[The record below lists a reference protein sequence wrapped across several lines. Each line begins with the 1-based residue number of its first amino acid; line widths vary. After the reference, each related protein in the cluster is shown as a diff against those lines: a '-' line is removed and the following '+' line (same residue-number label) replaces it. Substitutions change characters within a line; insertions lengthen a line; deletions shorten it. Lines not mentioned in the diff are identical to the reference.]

1 MFTSKEANCLKA
13 ILVDSINQQ
22 RALIT
27 KSDSSATEELET
39 KLITLVSLHNKIKMM
54 LNKLQNT
61 QQSTSMPRVLV
72 VDDAESMI
80 GITCTILAEMGFK
93 KVDSASSAEKALKKL
108 IEAAEEKAPFQ
119 LVLTDWEMEG
129 DSGLD
134 LLKDIRVHEKLLET
148 DVFIISS
155 HGEQT
160 NILKAIQAGVTGYML
175 KPINYNVLA
184 KKLSGYL
191 PEQGD
196 NADEKNAIIPQIS
209 ASGRVAAPSKN
220 EQAKKRPS

>member
-1 MFTSKEANCLKA
+1 MFTSKEANSLKA

-27 KSDSSATEELET
+27 KSDTLETTDEQET
-39 KLITLVSLHNKIKMM
+39 KLITLVSIHNKVKMM
-54 LNKLQNT
+54 LNKLQKT
-61 QQSTSMPRVLV
+61 PPPLTMPRVLV

-80 GITCTILAEMGFK
+80 GITCTILSEMGFK
-93 KVDSASSAEKALKKL
+93 KVDNANSAEKALAKL
-108 IEAAEEKAPFQ
+108 IEASEKKAPFQ

-134 LLKDIRVHEKLLET
+134 LLKNIRIHEQLLET

-155 HGEQT
+155 HGEQA

-175 KPINYNVLA
+175 KPINYNVL
-184 KKLSGYL
+184 KHKLSGYL
-191 PEQGD
+191 PD
-196 NADEKNAIIPQIS
+196 PNLHPSDSNDIVPKVNALGHAIKSNAKN
-209 ASGRVAAPSKN
+209 
-220 EQAKKRPS
+220 

>member
-1 MFTSKEANCLKA
+1 MFTSKEANSLKA

-27 KSDSSATEELET
+27 KSDTLETTHEQET
-39 KLITLVSLHNKIKMM
+39 KLITLVSIHNKVKMM
-54 LNKLQNT
+54 LNKLQKT
-61 QQSTSMPRVLV
+61 PPPVTMPRVLV

-80 GITCTILAEMGFK
+80 GITCTILSEMGFK
-93 KVDSASSAEKALKKL
+93 KVDNANSAEKALAKL
-108 IEAAEEKAPFQ
+108 IEAAENKAPFQ

-134 LLKDIRVHEKLLET
+134 LLKNIRIHEQLLET

-155 HGEQT
+155 HGEQA

-175 KPINYNVLA
+175 KPINYNVL
-184 KKLSGYL
+184 KHKLSGYL
-191 PEQGD
+191 PD
-196 NADEKNAIIPQIS
+196 PNLH
-209 ASGRVAAPSKN
+209 PSDSNDIVPKV
-220 EQAKKRPS
+220 SD

>member
-72 VDDAESMI
+72 VDDAVSMI

-134 LLKDIRVHEKLLET
+134 LLKDIRVHENLLET

-155 HGEQT
+155 HGEQA

-175 KPINYNVLA
+175 KPINYNVL
-184 KKLSGYL
+184 KHKLSGYL
-191 PEQGD
+191 PDPNLHTSDGND
-196 NADEKNAIIPQIS
+196 IIPNVN
-209 ASGRVAAPSKN
+209 AFLFDNTATTEN
-220 EQAKKRPS
+220 

>member
-1 MFTSKEANCLKA
+1 MFTPKEANCLKA

-27 KSDSSATEELET
+27 KSSNLDATEELET
-39 KLITLVSLHNKIKMM
+39 KLITLVSAHNKIKVM
-54 LNKLQNT
+54 LNKFQNT
-61 QQSTSMPRVLV
+61 PQSVTMPRVLV

-80 GITCTILAEMGFK
+80 GITCTILSEMGFR
-93 KVDSASSAEKALKKL
+93 KVDSANSAEKALTKL
-108 IEAAEEKAPFQ
+108 IEAADEESPFH

-134 LLKDIRVHEKLLET
+134 LLKNIRIHEKLFET
-148 DVFIISS
+148 DVFIVSS
-155 HGEQT
+155 HGEQA

-191 PEQGD
+191 PEDDG
-196 NADEKNAIIPQIS
+196 AGKNNDITPQIS
-209 ASGRVAAPSKN
+209 ASGQAVAPSKR
-220 EQAKKRPS
+220 K